1 MEEKMGIV
9 GLSIKYDLDNKSFDL
24 ISNLASEGC
33 DLKTIKEM
41 LKLTANSKYLK
52 IISKILL
59 RTSYNIKDIK
69 KILEY
74 INIDDL
80 NKLVESKIGLR
91 VKDIIKWI
99 TSGFDID
106 DIIYFNKKNVN
117 FTDALANKH
126 LR

>member
-1 MEEKMGIV
+1 MGVV
-9 GLSIKYDLDNKSFDL
+9 GLSMKYDLDDKSFDL
-24 ISNLASEGC
+24 ISNLISEGY
-33 DLKTIKEM
+33 DLKTIEEM
-41 LKLTANSKYLK
+41 LKLTTSSKYLK

-80 NKLVESKIGLR
+80 NKLIESKIGLR

-117 FTDALANKH
+117 FIDALANKY